1 MATLGPNDLKQFA
14 IPATWD
20 ASYLRNVQTAEG
32 ETYDQLVSDIAA
44 GLSVANGALLNDP
57 LYGSLVSTT
66 DQLTAEYRTGSANEF
81 QPHAEYTPPDAQRGG
96 VTGGMLPLLPW
107 DYKFS
112 WTWDMLRKARRSQI
126 DGDIA
131 AGLEGLKNR
140 VQKSILTRLF
150 KNTYDAV
157 GSGRS
162 VPLADGGT
170 ADSTYIP
177 PAKPERGGTFLSTH
191 THFKFLNGITQANL
205 ETALASLWEHG
216 HDAPYDMV
224 ISYLDLGAWSTV
236 ANVTGWVNLVQPGVV
251 VGSATPIANLA
262 DTSYVGA
269 ITTKYGVVY
278 VRASGRIPTAYWAV
292 YKSYGNQ
299 DNRNPLV
306 IRESPTYGT
315 GAVLLAG
322 DHIRTYPLENAI
334 LFTEF
339 GVGVQDRV
347 GAVAAFNTAG
357 GAYVIPVIA

>member
-1 MATLGPNDLKQFA
+1 MAQLGPNDLKQFA

-20 ASYLRNVQTAEG
+20 ASYLRNVQTAQG
-32 ETYDQLVSDIAA
+32 ETYDSLVSDIAA
-44 GLSVANGALLNDP
+44 GLSVANGEIVNDP

-66 DQLTAEYRTGSANEF
+66 EEMTAEYRTGTANEF
-81 QPHAEYTPPDAQRGG
+81 TPHAEYTPPDAQRAG

-112 WTWDMLRKARRSQI
+112 WTWDMLRKARKSQI
-126 DGDIA
+126 DNDIA
-131 AGLEGLKNR
+131 AGLDGLKNR
-140 VQKSILTRLF
+140 YQKSILTRLF
-150 KNTYDAV
+150 KLTYDPV
-157 GSGRS
+157 GTGKS
-162 VPLADGGT
+162 VPLADAGT

-177 PAKPERGGTFLSTH
+177 PAKPERGGMFLSSH
-191 THFKFLNGITQANL
+191 THFKFLSGITQANL

-216 HDAPYDMV
+216 YDAPFEML
-224 ISYLDLGAWSTV
+224 ISYVDLAAWSTV
-236 ANVTGWVNLVQPGVV
+236 ANVTGWVNIVQPGVV
-251 VGSATPIANLA
+251 LGSASPVANLS

-278 VRASGRIPTAYWAV
+278 VRASGRIPTGYWAV
-292 YKSYGNQ
+292 YKSFGNL
-299 DNRNPLV
+299 DSRNPLV

-322 DHIRTYPLENAI
+322 DHIRQYPLENAI

-347 GAVAAFNTAG
+347 GAVVVKNDAG
-357 GAYVIPVIA
+357 SYTTPTIT

>member
-1 MATLGPNDLKQFA
+1 MAQLGPNDLKQFA

-32 ETYDQLVSDIAA
+32 KTYDELVSDIAA
-44 GLSVANGALLNDP
+44 GLSVANGEVIADP

-66 DQLTAEYRTGSANEF
+66 EEPTAEYRTGTSNEF
-81 QPHAEYTPPDAQRGG
+81 TPHAEYTPPDAQRAGI
-96 VTGGMLPLLPW
+96 TGGMLPIMPW

-112 WTWDMLRKARRSQI
+112 WTWDMLRKARQSQI
-126 DGDIA
+126 DNDIA

-140 VQKSILTRLF
+140 YQKSILVRLF

-157 GSGRS
+157 GTGRS

-170 ADSTYIP
+170 ADATYIP
-177 PAKPERGGTFLSTH
+177 VAKPERGGTFLYTH
-191 THFKFLNGITQANL
+191 NHFKFLNGINIANL
-205 ETALASLWEHG
+205 ETALGSLWEHG
-216 HDAPYDMV
+216 YDAPFELLV
-224 ISYLDLGAWSTV
+224 SYLDLASWQG
-236 ANVTGWVNLVQPGVV
+236 VTGWTNLVQPGIV
-251 VGSATPIANLA
+251 VGSATPVATLS
-262 DTSYVGA
+262 DSSYVGA

-292 YKSYGNQ
+292 YKSFGKL

-322 DHIRTYPLENAI
+322 DHIRQYPLENAI

-347 GAVAAFNTAG
+347 GAVSVFNTAG
-357 GAYVIPVIA
+357 GSYVIPVIT